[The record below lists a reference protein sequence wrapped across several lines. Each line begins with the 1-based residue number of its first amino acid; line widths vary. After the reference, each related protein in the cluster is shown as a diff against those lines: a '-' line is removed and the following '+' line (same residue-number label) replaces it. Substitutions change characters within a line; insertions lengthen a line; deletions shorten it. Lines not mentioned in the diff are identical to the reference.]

1 MAAGRSTRTL
11 GVSFNP
17 RDMQSNTP
25 PELPSDPEKPGFWR
39 AAFELCFAIDA
50 VYIAVVVV
58 LCAGAIVFALVTFD
72 AEILVLAGV
81 GILTAFVLGCLML
94 GIRGIDRN
102 R

>member
-1 MAAGRSTRTL
+1 M
-11 GVSFNP
+11 SFNP

-25 PELPSDPEKPGFWR
+25 PELPSGSQKPSFWR
-39 AAFELCFAIDA
+39 AALELCFAIDA
-50 VYIAVVVV
+50 VYVAVVVV
-58 LCAGAIVFALVTFD
+58 LCAGAIVFAVVTFD
-72 AEILVLAGV
+72 AEILVLAVV

>member
-1 MAAGRSTRTL
+1 M
-11 GVSFNP
+11 SFNP

-25 PELPSDPEKPGFWR
+25 PELPSGPQKPSFWR
-39 AAFELCFAIDA
+39 AALDLCSAIDA

-58 LCAGAIVFALVTFD
+58 LCAGAIVFAVVTFD
-72 AEILVLAGV
+72 APEILVLAVV
-81 GILTAFVLGCLML
+81 GILAAFVLGCLMI